1 MATTNK
7 YCVYKVKN
15 IYENV
20 RVPSSCL
27 NNYEKYILD
36 ILKKNEKKC
45 NQNGYIH
52 EILKIINIS
61 DGIIYE
67 SDFSSDLIFKVQ
79 YEAIISE
86 PKKNEMIECKIFQI
100 SNSDII
106 AKQGPLLIIV
116 LIDKKDRKNLSNGDH
131 ILVKIL
137 ATRFIYC
144 MPLIKAVASFEQK
157 IKTKDNLDS
166 QFVDDFDFIE
176 QEQEQE

>member
-1 MATTNK
+1 MTTPNK
-7 YCVYKVKN
+7 YCVYKVEN

-20 RVPSSCL
+20 RVPSSYFT
-27 NNYEKYILD
+27 NYEEYIFN
-36 ILKKNEKKC
+36 ILKKNEQKC

-61 DGIIYE
+61 SGQIYE
-67 SDFSSDLIFKVQ
+67 SDFSSDLIFKVE
-79 YEAIISE
+79 YLATVSKPE
-86 PKKNEMIECKIFQI
+86 KNDIVECKIFQI

-116 LIDKKDRKNLSNGDH
+116 LTDKKDKKNLSDGDR
-131 ILVKIL
+131 ILVKIV

-144 MPLIKAVASFEQK
+144 MPLIKAVATFEQK

-166 QFVDDFDFIE
+166 QFIDDFDFIE
-176 QEQEQE
+176 QEQE

>member
-27 NNYEKYILD
+27 NNYEEYILD

-86 PKKNEMIECKIFQI
+86 PKKNDMIECKIFQI

-116 LIDKKDRKNLSNGDH
+116 LTDKKDRKKLSNGDH